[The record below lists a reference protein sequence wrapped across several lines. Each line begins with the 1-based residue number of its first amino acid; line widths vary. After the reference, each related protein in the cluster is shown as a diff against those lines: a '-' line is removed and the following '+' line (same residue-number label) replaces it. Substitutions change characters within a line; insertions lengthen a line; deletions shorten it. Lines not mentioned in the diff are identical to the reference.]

1 MPSSAKGK
9 PAFMS
14 QRETFIPYCRP
25 DISDEEIS
33 AVVDSMRNGWL
44 TTGPKVQQFEQAFAA
59 ASGVKHAVA
68 VNSCTAALHIGLLA
82 AGVAPGDE
90 VVMPALSFVAGA
102 QCTLE
107 IGATPVFC
115 DVDEETLTAHVEQF
129 ERVMTPRTKALIAL
143 SYGGRPMNVKRL
155 AAFARERGVALIEDA
170 AHAVGMLDDG
180 EWAGT
185 HSALAAY
192 SFYAT
197 KNLTTAEGGVLLTND
212 DTIMERVRALSLHGM
227 DRDAWKRYTAKG
239 SWQYDVREPGFKYN
253 MPDIA
258 ASMGIAQLRRLP
270 EMQER
275 RDAIASRY
283 VQALSAVPG
292 IACQKP
298 VEGARDRHSW
308 CMFVVQVNEDAAG
321 IDRDAFIEA
330 LKARNIGT
338 SVHYIP
344 THHFS
349 GYRRFATDYLSVTD
363 RISRFI
369 VSLPLYPT
377 MSDDEVEYVI
387 STVKS
392 VAIGRKQPAGTLAC

>member
-1 MPSSAKGK
+1 MPE
-9 PAFMS
+9 
-14 QRETFIPYCRP
+14 RFIPYCRP
-25 DISDEEIS
+25 DISDTEIA

-44 TTGPKVQQFEQAFAA
+44 TTGPKVHEFEQAFAR

-82 AGVAPGDE
+82 AGVQPGDE
-90 VVMPALSFVAGA
+90 VVMPALTFVAGA

-115 DVDEETLTAHVEQF
+115 DVDEETLTAHVEQY
-129 ERVMTPRTKALIAL
+129 EQVITPRTKAIIAMP
-143 SYGGRPMNVKRL
+143 YGGRPMNVKRL
-155 AAFARERGVALIEDA
+155 AAFARERGLILIEDA

-180 EWAGT
+180 EWAGAR
-185 HSALAAY
+185 SALAAY

-212 DTIMERVRALSLHGM
+212 DAIMERVRVLSLHGM

-258 ASMGIAQLRRLP
+258 AAIGIAQLQRLP

-275 RDAIASRY
+275 RDAIAARY
-283 VQALSAVPG
+283 RKAFADVPG
-292 IACQKP
+292 LALQKP
-298 VEGARDRHSW
+298 VEGTRDRHSW
-308 CMFVVQVNEDAAG
+308 CMFAVCIDPDAAG
-321 IDRDAFIEA
+321 ISRDAFIEE
-330 LKARNIGT
+330 LKARNVGT

-349 GYRRFATDYLSVTD
+349 GYRRFASDYLSVTD
-363 RISRFI
+363 RIGRLI

-377 MSDDEVEYVI
+377 LSDQEVEQVI
-387 STVKS
+387 SAVKS
-392 VAIGRKQPAGTLAC
+392 VTIGRKQPAGTLAC